1 MKLQQ
6 GNTYQH
12 ADIGQQMEWLK
23 QRHIIAVLKFR
34 SKLYVGIINQ
44 QGQEELLVYCFD
56 DNQEM
61 LKFNEFVR
69 ERYNHYKSEV
79 KQC

>member
-23 QRHIIAVLKFR
+23 QRHVIAVLKFR
-34 SKLYVGIINQ
+34 TKLYVGIINQ